1 MTHQTTRLNTYL
13 LEHQI
18 IQQTTDTYHKSALG
32 HSDPRFFQRWP
43 TTNRLERMAPHS
55 SRARDAIDARA
66 RRVHVRG
73 RFVLLLARLEE
84 EDEWRRGETRVDG

>member
-1 MTHQTTRLNTYL
+1 
-13 LEHQI
+13 
-18 IQQTTDTYHKSALG
+18 
-32 HSDPRFFQRWP
+32 
-43 TTNRLERMAPHS
+43 MAPHS